1 MLTTASQPQHVIKV
15 FNPIVL
21 LTLKEVKESY
31 KIYDQILKAI
41 EQKKFY
47 GKSKKFR
54 FYLMFAMTMTRLFR
68 IGLL

>member
-1 MLTTASQPQHVIKV
+1 MLTTASQTQHVIKV
-15 FNPIVL
+15 FNSIVL

-31 KIYDQILKAI
+31 KIYDQILKAT
-41 EQKKFY
+41 EKKKFY
-47 GKSKKFR
+47 GKSNKFR